1 MFFLLK
7 SAVDMEKVIRVQHG
21 QMTVPF
27 QKVSS
32 KFGSVKQNSFSV
44 IYANDNGDERS
55 LDLIA
60 PTPDVFKYWFTGLKI
75 IMKKVRHM
83 KENDT
88 VEERYY
94 KLKFDA
100 ADADRSGSLDVSEV
114 VEIIYGMNIEMSK
127 AVITRMIKEV
137 DVDNNGTLD
146 FEEFSQLLTTLRRR

>member
-1 MFFLLK
+1 MR
-7 SAVDMEKVIRVQHG
+7 IQHG

-27 QKVSS
+27 QKVVA

-44 IYANDNGDERS
+44 IYVNGDGNETS

-60 PTPDVFKYWFTGLKI
+60 PTPDVFKFWYEGLRTI
-75 IMKKVRHM
+75 LKKVRYM
-83 KENDT
+83 KENAT

-114 VEIIYGMNIEMSK
+114 VEIIYGMNIEMNRD
-127 AVITRMIKEV
+127 VIARMIKEV
-137 DVDNNGTLD
+137 DADDNGTLD